1 MSEFQLSVLAVL
13 IAALGMTCAR
23 SSGEGGEPKPASPV
37 APTDASSPKNAF
49 QLLQDYTRL
58 VSPENIDEVFDLF
71 SEDALL
77 EFPFF
82 KSIGIPARLAGRE
95 TIRKQIA
102 PFVKN
107 ETENFRF
114 HDIKIWASAEPDR
127 AFGEYSVTAKIK
139 FDRTSVQSNVCGPLR
154 NEERKNCSSCR
165 IRRAPKSR
173 GSEYRR
179 AEVSLRP
186 NPSSD

>member
-1 MSEFQLSVLAVL
+1 MSKFQLSVLAVL
-13 IAALGMTCAR
+13 MAALGMTCSR

-37 APTDASSPKNAF
+37 APADASSPKNAV
-49 QLLQDYTRL
+49 QLLQDYARL
-58 VSPENIDEVFDLF
+58 VSPENIDQVFDLF

-95 TIRKQIA
+95 AIRKQIA

-139 FDRTSVQSNVCGPLR
+139 STGRVYNQTYVARCETKNGRIVHLIEYANPINGAIAIFPGGLR
-154 NEERKNCSSCR
+154 DLTTK
-165 IRRAPKSR
+165 K
-173 GSEYRR
+173 
-179 AEVSLRP
+179 
-186 NPSSD
+186 

>member
-1 MSEFQLSVLAVL
+1 MNLKNNLFARALLAASLS
-13 IAALGMTCAR
+13 T
-23 SSGEGGEPKPASPV
+23 ASPL
-37 APTDASSPKNAF
+37 ARADGSSQKNAV
-49 QLLQDYTRL
+49 QLLQDYTRR
-58 VSPENIDEVFDLF
+58 VSPENVDEVFDLF

-82 KSIGIPARLAGRE
+82 KSIGIGDHLTGRE

-102 PFVKN
+102 PYVKN

-139 FDRTSVQSNVCGPLR
+139 FDRTSAQSNVCGPLR
-154 NEERKNCSSCR
+154 NEERKKLFILSNTES
-165 IRRAPKSR
+165 AKKS
-173 GSEYRR
+173 G
-179 AEVSLRP
+179 VG
-186 NPSSD
+186 

>member
-1 MSEFQLSVLAVL
+1 MDLKTNLFATALLAASLSTAPLARADV
-13 IAALGMTCAR
+13 
-23 SSGEGGEPKPASPV
+23 SSQ
-37 APTDASSPKNAF
+37 KNAV

-58 VSPENIDEVFDLF
+58 VSPENVDEVLDLF

-82 KSIGIPARLAGRE
+82 KSIGIGDHLTGRE
-95 TIRKQIA
+95 AIRKQVA

-114 HDIKIWASAEPDR
+114 HDIKIWASADPDR

-139 FDRTSVQSNVCGPLR
+139 STGRVYSQTYVARCETKNGKIIHLYANPINAAIAIFPGGLR
-154 NEERKNCSSCR
+154 DLTIK
-165 IRRAPKSR
+165 K
-173 GSEYRR
+173 
-179 AEVSLRP
+179 
-186 NPSSD
+186 

>member
-1 MSEFQLSVLAVL
+1 
-13 IAALGMTCAR
+13 MTCAR
-23 SSGEGGEPKPASPV
+23 SFGEGEQPKPASPV
-37 APTDASSPKNAF
+37 APADASSPKNAV
-49 QLLQDYTRL
+49 QLLQDYTRTRL

-95 TIRKQIA
+95 AIRKQIA

-139 FDRTSVQSNVCGPLR
+139 STGRVYNQTYVARWETKNGKIVHLVEYGNPINRPIARPKNPGTGCCDDCLVR
-154 NEERKNCSSCR
+154 N
-165 IRRAPKSR
+165 
-173 GSEYRR
+173 
-179 AEVSLRP
+179 
-186 NPSSD
+186 